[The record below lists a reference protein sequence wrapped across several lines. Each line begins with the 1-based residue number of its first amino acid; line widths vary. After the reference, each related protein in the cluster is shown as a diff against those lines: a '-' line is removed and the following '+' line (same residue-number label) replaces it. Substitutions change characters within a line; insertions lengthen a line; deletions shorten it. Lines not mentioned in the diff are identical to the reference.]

1 MMTNAK
7 NNSTREHAPQGDKP
21 TGVKPQR
28 LKLGIVVHWAHYS
41 VVAQFDGTTPR
52 PAT

>member
-28 LKLGIVVHWAHYS
+28 LKLGS
-41 VVAQFDGTTPR
+41 SGFLVAQGARAKACFER
-52 PAT
+52 